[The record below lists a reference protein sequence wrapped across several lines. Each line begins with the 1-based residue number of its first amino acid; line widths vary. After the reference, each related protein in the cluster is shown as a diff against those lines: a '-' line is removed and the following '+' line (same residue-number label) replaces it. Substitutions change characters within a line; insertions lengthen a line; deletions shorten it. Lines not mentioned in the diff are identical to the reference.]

1 VHVEQRLFV
10 PINTPKVPIL
20 LLFQLKWHLSL
31 TQMTLHLHLFIPGSL
46 QAVASRV
53 GNLFDSAEGAHRL
66 KATDR
71 VSRLSPIGTRR
82 MIWRNPGSQVWFGCL
97 TLWSSFCFSI
107 DLRFVVY
114 KCSTSSIRYLV
125 RLRVPLFPGG
135 PAMPLKS
142 VLLNLLLDP
151 FLSG

>member
-1 VHVEQRLFV
+1 VYDMKQY
-10 PINTPKVPIL
+10 IL
-20 LLFQLKWHLSL
+20 DHIGLVAWHIDPPLCFL
-31 TQMTLHLHLFIPGSL
+31 DLH
-46 QAVASRV
+46 
-53 GNLFDSAEGAHRL
+53 
-66 KATDR
+66 
-71 VSRLSPIGTRR
+71 
-82 MIWRNPGSQVWFGCL
+82 
-97 TLWSSFCFSI
+97 
-107 DLRFVVY
+107 FVVY